1 MTAIELVDVGHR
13 ERGQFFSLGI
23 IVSISNKKKVLL
35 GNVSNCNIGSP
46 FLVWFTDKGYNKPK

>member
-35 GNVSNCNIGSP
+35 GNVSNCKSILG
-46 FLVWFTDKGYNKPK
+46 LVY